1 MPNYRNKSKIV
12 KREELVPP
20 GKLEEGMVITFRYN
34 TGSDKTPVV
43 LVIYYD
49 RKKKMIEGI
58 NLNYITISRVGRLVE
73 LMGDAKVGIDKDEMI
88 DEFEKDITRIQLSSK
103 KRRDNPSPIPVARI
117 IIRPPI
123 RSKSFPAKGKIRL
136 LRIVPIIYVKL
147 SSIRLSP
154 VLDIRYSLKTPTP
167 IVCPGILASMPKVLA
182 TIITQP

>member
-34 TGSDKTPVV
+34 TGTDKTPVV

-73 LMGDAKVGIDKDEMI
+73 LMGDAKVEIDKDEMV
-88 DEFEKDITRIQLSSK
+88 DEFEQDITRIQLSSK
-103 KRRDNPSPIPVARI
+103 KRRDNMTPQKFYKDVIKGDSI
-117 IIRPPI
+117 IKKAY
-123 RSKSFPAKGKIRL
+123 RS
-136 LRIVPIIYVKL
+136 YKL
-147 SSIRLSP
+147 EKETSLKAA
-154 VLDIRYSLKTPTP
+154 DIRENLL
-167 IVCPGILASMPKVLA
+167 V
-182 TIITQP
+182 

>member
-49 RKKKMIEGI
+49 KKKKMIEGI

-88 DEFEKDITRIQLSSK
+88 DEFEQDITRIQLSSK
-103 KRRDNPSPIPVARI
+103 KRRDNMTPQKFYKDVIKGDSI
-117 IIRPPI
+117 IKKAY
-123 RSKSFPAKGKIRL
+123 RS
-136 LRIVPIIYVKL
+136 YKL
-147 SSIRLSP
+147 EKMF
-154 VLDIRYSLKTPTP
+154 SLKA
-167 IVCPGILASMPKVLA
+167 VDVMESLLK
-182 TIITQP
+182 

>member
-20 GKLEEGMVITFRYN
+20 GKLEEGMIVTFRYN
-34 TGSDKTPVV
+34 SGSDKTPVV

-49 RKKKMIEGI
+49 KKKKMIEGI

-103 KRRDNPSPIPVARI
+103 RRRDNMTPQKFYKDVIKGDSI
-117 IIRPPI
+117 IKRAY
-123 RSKSFPAKGKIRL
+123 RS
-136 LRIVPIIYVKL
+136 YKL
-147 SSIRLSP
+147 EKMT
-154 VLDIRYSLKTPTP
+154 SLKAADLREN
-167 IVCPGILASMPKVLA
+167 ILYEN
-182 TIITQP
+182 